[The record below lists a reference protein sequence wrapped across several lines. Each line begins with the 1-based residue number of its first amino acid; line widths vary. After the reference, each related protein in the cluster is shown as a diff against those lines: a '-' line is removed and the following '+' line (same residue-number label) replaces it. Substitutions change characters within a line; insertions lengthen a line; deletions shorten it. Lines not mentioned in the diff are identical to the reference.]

1 MKFGVSEVLV
11 HAGRAAVV
19 DVFVE
24 DHATRALAR
33 HRTVGRT
40 DVTGACPLNIR
51 PPLVNRR

>member
-1 MKFGVSEVLV
+1 MKFGMSEVLV

-19 DVFVE
+19 DALVE

-33 HRTVGRT
+33 HRTVGWT
-40 DVTGACPLNIR
+40 DVTDACPLNIR